1 LNTYARSLPA
11 LGFDP
16 APGDVDLTRNLAR
29 QHAMVAQE
37 ARQVLALLERLN
49 LSPLQGQA
57 ADALR
62 TVRGTIPPALRSTV
76 SGAEALQAAAS
87 SWANQLSGFQAEADA
102 LERQAAA
109 ATAQQQALQARA
121 ATLPRGTVVL
131 TDDLQ
136 TAAAAVTGI
145 HGQAQELH
153 QRYLAA
159 ASKTAAELDAVSSAG
174 PGGDKDKGSPFT
186 EGLEKV
192 HSALDASGIDGVLWA
207 LGKNATLAEKFM
219 KELPEQ
225 EQDWLLDMMR
235 ADVSAKA
242 ANPEADLG
250 ELASQTTSRWFGKA
264 DAAEGF
270 GEQFEQDTRAL
281 GLLSRTG
288 RLAGGPVALLGDV
301 LTVIHPS
308 QTGATG
314 TADRVTAGVNGVVV
328 GADTAGAVGEA
339 LGVDAL
345 ASLSLGPV
353 GVGIAVGTGLYLA
366 GTYAYQHFAWFRND
380 FANPVGHV
388 AADGAKDV
396 YHYGVVDVAHFFGL

>member
-1 LNTYARSLPA
+1 MPA

-16 APGDVDLTRNLAR
+16 APGDVGLTRNLAQ
-29 QHAMVAQE
+29 QHSLVAQE
-37 ARQVLALLERLN
+37 ARQVLALVERLN
-49 LSPLQGQA
+49 LSPLQGRS

-62 TVRGTIPPALRSTV
+62 TIQATFPPALRSTA
-76 SGAEALQAAAS
+76 SAAETLQAAAS

-102 LERQAAA
+102 LERLAAA
-109 ATAQQQALQARA
+109 ATAHHQAVQAQQATMPPGSA
-121 ATLPRGTVVL
+121 VL
-131 TDDLQ
+131 TADVQ
-136 TAAAAVTGI
+136 TASATVTAI
-145 HGQAQELH
+145 HAQAQELH

-159 ASKTAAELDAVSSAG
+159 ASKTSAGLDGVSSAG
-174 PGGDKDKGSPFT
+174 SGGEKDKENPFT
-186 EGLEKV
+186 VVLEKV

-207 LGKNATLAEKFM
+207 LGKNAALAEKFI

-235 ADVSAKA
+235 ADVAAKA
-242 ANPEADLG
+242 ANPEADLS
-250 ELASQTTSRWFGKA
+250 ELASQTTSRWISKA

-270 GEQFEQDTRAL
+270 GEGFEQDTRAL

-308 QTGATG
+308 QAGATG
-314 TADRVTAGVNGVVV
+314 TADRAVAGFNGAVVA
-328 GADTAGAVGEA
+328 ADTAGAVGEA

-366 GTYAYQHFAWFRND
+366 GTYAYQHFAWFRDD

-388 AADGAKDV
+388 AADGAKDI

>member
-1 LNTYARSLPA
+1 MNAYARSLPA

-29 QHAMVAQE
+29 QHALVAQE
-37 ARQVLALLERLN
+37 ARQVLALVERLN
-49 LSPLQGQA
+49 LSPLQGRA

-62 TVRGTIPPALRSTV
+62 TVQGTFPPALRSTA
-76 SGAEALQAAAS
+76 SAADSLQAAAS

-121 ATLPRGTVVL
+121 ATLPRGAVVL

-136 TAAAAVTGI
+136 TASAAVTGI

-174 PGGDKDKGSPFT
+174 SGGDKDKENPFT
-186 EGLEKV
+186 GGLEKV
-192 HSALDASGIDGVLWA
+192 HSALDAAGIDGVLWA
-207 LGKNATLAEKFM
+207 LGKNAALAEKFM

-235 ADVSAKA
+235 EDVAAKA

-250 ELASQTTSRWFGKA
+250 ELASQTTSRWISKA

-270 GEQFEQDTRAL
+270 GEQFEQDTRVL

-301 LTVIHPS
+301 LTVMHPS
-308 QTGATG
+308 QSGGTG
-314 TADRVTAGVNGVVV
+314 TSRPRRGRGQWRRRGCLTPRARSVRFSGWTRWRA
-328 GADTAGAVGEA
+328 
-339 LGVDAL
+339 
-345 ASLSLGPV
+345 
-353 GVGIAVGTGLYLA
+353 
-366 GTYAYQHFAWFRND
+366 
-380 FANPVGHV
+380 
-388 AADGAKDV
+388 
-396 YHYGVVDVAHFFGL
+396 

>member
-1 LNTYARSLPA
+1 
-11 LGFDP
+11 
-16 APGDVDLTRNLAR
+16 
-29 QHAMVAQE
+29 
-37 ARQVLALLERLN
+37 
-49 LSPLQGQA
+49 
-57 ADALR
+57 
-62 TVRGTIPPALRSTV
+62 
-76 SGAEALQAAAS
+76 
-87 SWANQLSGFQAEADA
+87 
-102 LERQAAA
+102 
-109 ATAQQQALQARA
+109 
-121 ATLPRGTVVL
+121 
-131 TDDLQ
+131 
-136 TAAAAVTGI
+136 VTGI

-174 PGGDKDKGSPFT
+174 PGGDKDKGSLFT

-192 HSALDASGIDGVLWA
+192 HSALDASGIDGVLWL

-235 ADVSAKA
+235 ADVAAKA
-242 ANPEADLG
+242 ANPDADLS
-250 ELASQTTSRWFGKA
+250 ELASQTTSRWTSKA
-264 DAAEGF
+264 NAAEGF

-314 TADRVTAGVNGVVV
+314 TADRAVAGVNGVVV

-366 GTYAYQHFAWFRND
+366 GTYAYEHFAWFRDD

-388 AADGAKDV
+388 VADGAKDV
-396 YHYGVVDVAHFFGL
+396 YHYGVADVAHFFGL